1 MIHALSEIA
10 QYSHWRHPYTP
21 DPKYSRRVAYFSME
35 FAVDQSL
42 KTYAGGLGF
51 LAGSH
56 MRSAYDLRQNMV
68 GIGILWKRGYYDQI
82 RKENGHMDV
91 LFQEKYYSF
100 LEDTGIKVGLK
111 ITHAHVY
118 VKAYCL
124 RPEIFGTVPIY
135 FLTTDIPENDYLSR
149 TITERLYD
157 DNELT
162 RVAQSMVLGI
172 GGAKVLEA
180 LGGTD
185 VYHMNEGHALPLAYY
200 LYKKHNHRVEEV
212 RKRLVFTTHTPEK
225 AGNETHDTK
234 LMEVMNFFY
243 GVDTDEA
250 MRISGQAGSPVLDYT
265 LAALHL
271 ARKANA
277 VSKLHGIVSK
287 QMWGYA
293 EGICPII
300 SITNA
305 QNKRFWADRE
315 LQQAL
320 ARDDDRA
327 LVARKKQMKAEL
339 FRVVADQT
347 GNLFSPDILTIVW
360 ARRFAAYKRADL
372 IIRDLGYFESLLRD
386 RNRPIQMIWA
396 GKPYPTDQAAI
407 NLFNYL
413 VDISRSLPNCAVL
426 TGYELHLSRLLK
438 NGADVWLNTPRRT
451 REASGTSGMTA
462 AMNGAVNLSIP
473 DGWIPE
479 FAVDGVNAFVI
490 PPADLTASIPEQDIN
505 DHDNLMEVLTQQVI
519 PIYYNHPER
528 WIKIMK
534 QSMNDVVPRFDSDRM
549 ADEYYRLLY
558 QPD

>member
-1 MIHALSEIA
+1 MIHTLPEIA

-21 DPKYSRRVAYFSME
+21 DPKYNQRVAYFSME
-35 FAVDQSL
+35 FAIDQCL

-68 GIGILWKRGYYDQI
+68 GIGILWKRGYYDQT
-82 RKENGHMDV
+82 RQENGHMNV
-91 LFQEKYYSF
+91 LFQEKHYSF

-124 RPEIFGTVPIY
+124 RPETFGTVPIY

-172 GGAKVLEA
+172 AGAKVLEA
-180 LGGTD
+180 LGGVD

-200 LYKKHNHRVEEV
+200 LYKQHHRNIEEV

-225 AGNETHDTK
+225 AGNETHETH
-234 LMEVMNFFY
+234 LMQVMNFFY
-243 GVDTDEA
+243 GIDTDEA
-250 MRISGQAGSPVLDYT
+250 MRISGQEGSPVLDYT

-271 ARKANA
+271 SRKANA
-277 VSKLHGIVSK
+277 VSKLHGIVSN
-287 QMWGYA
+287 QMWGHDDD
-293 EGICPII
+293 ICPII

-305 QNKRFWADRE
+305 QNKHYWADTE
-315 LQQAL
+315 LQKAL
-320 ARDDDRA
+320 ENDDDRA
-327 LVARKKQMKAEL
+327 LIARKKQMKAEL
-339 FRVVADQT
+339 FRFVANQT

-360 ARRFAAYKRADL
+360 ARRFAGYKRADL
-372 IIRDLGYFESLLRD
+372 ILRDLGYFERILRD

-396 GKPYPTDQAAI
+396 GKPYPGDSNAVNT
-407 NLFNYL
+407 FNYL
-413 VDISRSLPNCAVL
+413 VDLSRTLPNCAVL

-462 AMNGAVNLSIP
+462 AMNGAINFSIS

-479 FAVDGVNAFVI
+479 FAIDGVNAFII
-490 PPADLTASIPEQDIN
+490 PPADLRCTNPEQDMI
-505 DHDNLMEVLTQQVI
+505 DHDNLMEILTRQII
-519 PIYYNHPER
+519 PTYYNYPEQ
-528 WIKIMK
+528 WLKIMK
-534 QSMNDVVPRFDSDRM
+534 QSMRDVTPRFDSDRM
-549 ADEYYRLLY
+549 ADEYYRLMY
-558 QPD
+558 QQ

>member
-1 MIHALSEIA
+1 MIHTLPEIA

-21 DPKYSRRVAYFSME
+21 DPKYSKRVAYFSME
-35 FAVDQSL
+35 FAIDQCL
-42 KTYAGGLGF
+42 KTYSGGLGF

-68 GIGILWKRGYYDQI
+68 GIGILWKRGYYDQT
-82 RKENGHMDV
+82 RRENGHMNV
-91 LFQEKYYSF
+91 LFREKHYSF

-124 RPEIFGTVPIY
+124 RPETFGTVPIY

-180 LGGTD
+180 LGGAD
-185 VYHMNEGHALPLAYY
+185 IYHMNEGHALPLAYY
-200 LYKKHNHRVEEV
+200 LYKQHQHNIDEV

-225 AGNETHDTK
+225 AGNETHETQ
-234 LMEVMNFFY
+234 LMQVMNFFS
-243 GVDTDEA
+243 GIDTNEA
-250 MRISGQAGSPVLDYT
+250 MRISGQEGSAILDYT
-265 LAALHL
+265 LAALHFS
-271 ARKANA
+271 RKANA
-277 VSKLHGIVSK
+277 VSKLHGVVSN
-287 QMWGYA
+287 QMWGHYDN
-293 EGICPII
+293 ICPII

-305 QNKRFWADRE
+305 QNKHYWADAD
-315 LQQAL
+315 LQKAL
-320 ARDDDRA
+320 DNNDDRA

-339 FRVVADQT
+339 FRFVANQT

-360 ARRFAAYKRADL
+360 ARRFAGYKRADL
-372 IIRDLGYFESLLRD
+372 ILRDLGYFERLLRD

-396 GKPYPTDQAAI
+396 GKPYPGDYNAVNT
-407 NLFNYL
+407 FNYL
-413 VDISRSLPNCAVL
+413 VDLSRTLPNCAVL
-426 TGYELHLSRLLK
+426 TGYELYLSRLLK

-462 AMNGAVNLSIP
+462 AMNGALNFSIS

-479 FAVDGVNAFVI
+479 FAVDGVNAFII
-490 PPADLTASIPEQDIN
+490 PPADLSRTNPEQDVI
-505 DHDNLMEVLTQQVI
+505 DHDNLMEILTRQII
-519 PIYYNHPER
+519 PTYYNHPDQ
-528 WIKIMK
+528 WLKMMK
-534 QSMNDVVPRFDSDRM
+534 QSMKDVAPRFDSDRM
-549 ADEYYRLLY
+549 ADEYYRLMY
-558 QPD
+558 Q

>member
-1 MIHALSEIA
+1 MIHTLPEIA

-21 DPKYSRRVAYFSME
+21 DPKYNQRVAYFSME
-35 FAVDQSL
+35 FAIDQCL

-68 GIGILWKRGYYDQI
+68 GIGILWKRGYYDQT
-82 RKENGHMDV
+82 RQENGHMNV
-91 LFQEKYYSF
+91 LFQEKHYSF

-124 RPEIFGTVPIY
+124 RPETFGTVPIY
-135 FLTTDIPENDYLSR
+135 FLTTDIPENDHLSR

-172 GGAKVLEA
+172 AGAKVLEA
-180 LGGTD
+180 LGGVD

-200 LYKKHNHRVEEV
+200 LYKQHHRNIEEV

-225 AGNETHDTK
+225 AGNETHETH
-234 LMEVMNFFY
+234 LMQVMNFFY
-243 GVDTDEA
+243 GIDTDEA
-250 MRISGQAGSPVLDYT
+250 MRISGQEGSPVLDYT

-271 ARKANA
+271 SRKANA
-277 VSKLHGIVSK
+277 VSKLHGIVSN
-287 QMWGYA
+287 QMWGYDDD
-293 EGICPII
+293 ICPII

-305 QNKRFWADRE
+305 QNKHYWADTE
-315 LQQAL
+315 LQKAL
-320 ARDDDRA
+320 ENDDDRA
-327 LVARKKQMKAEL
+327 LIARKKQMKAEL
-339 FRVVADQT
+339 FRFVADQT

-360 ARRFAAYKRADL
+360 ARRFAGYKRADL
-372 IIRDLGYFESLLRD
+372 IVRDLGYFERILRD

-396 GKPYPTDQAAI
+396 GKPYPGDSNAVNT
-407 NLFNYL
+407 FNYL
-413 VDISRSLPNCAVL
+413 VDLSRTLPNCAVL

-462 AMNGAVNLSIP
+462 AMNGAINFSIS

-479 FAVDGVNAFVI
+479 FAVDGVNAFII
-490 PPADLTASIPEQDIN
+490 PPADLRHTNPEQDII
-505 DHDNLMEVLTQQVI
+505 DHDNLMEILTRQII
-519 PIYYNHPER
+519 PTYYNYPEQ
-528 WIKIMK
+528 WLKIMK
-534 QSMNDVVPRFDSDRM
+534 QSMRDVTPRFDSDRM
-549 ADEYYRLLY
+549 ADEYYRLMY
-558 QPD
+558 QQ